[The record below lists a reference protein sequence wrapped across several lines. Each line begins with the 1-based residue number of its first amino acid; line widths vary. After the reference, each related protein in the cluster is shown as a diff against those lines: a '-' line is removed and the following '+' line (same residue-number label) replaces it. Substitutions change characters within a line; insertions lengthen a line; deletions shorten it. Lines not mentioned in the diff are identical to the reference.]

1 MAELNG
7 AIVAAPV
14 DSGLLCL
21 ARAAQMLEVS
31 TDYLQLERVYGN
43 GNCDSLELDIVR
55 AAKAHGLRAGLR
67 HIAAADLER
76 IPLPV
81 IIKLVSGGFWL
92 LYRRDEA
99 CHIYK
104 PELDAC
110 VQVSQSELLGNW
122 SGIGVV
128 LAKGKPAAAIQDESF
143 AMRRM
148 LPVIWKH
155 RSQLFRVL
163 AFTLLV
169 QILGLI
175 APLFSK
181 EIIDNVLVH
190 RSVATLNVLLSG
202 MTFTAIFIVVFEMLR
217 VYVFAHAATRIDTLL
232 SADVFNHVL
241 RLPMKTLSRWQ
252 SGDVVSR
259 MGELANIR
267 QFITGTSVTLVLD
280 FVFALIYLAILV
292 VYSWQLTLITL
303 GTVIIYVIVNLLI
316 APIFK
321 RILREK
327 FQKNADNISFV
338 IEALGGIQTVKAAA
352 IEDRLIEKR
361 DDLLAGY
368 VKASFYSATL
378 QVFCQAL
385 GTFIYQIFTIG
396 VLVVGSIL
404 IMGDKMSV
412 GTLVAVQ
419 MLAGQ
424 VMQPLLR
431 IVSVWQSFQQ
441 TQVSFERVSD
451 IVDSPAEPSFNPN
464 RATLPAI
471 SGHIKF
477 DKVVF
482 SYNNDGSEILKSL
495 DLEILPG
502 QKVGI
507 VGRSGSGKSTLVKL
521 LQRLYIPNGGRVLI
535 DGVDLA
541 QVDTGWLR
549 RQIGVVLQENVLF
562 TGTIADN
569 IALGD
574 AKATRRQVVETA
586 KLAGAHEFIAE
597 LPEHY
602 DTALGENGTGL
613 SGGQKQRVAI
623 ARALIADPRIL
634 IFDEATSALDYE
646 SEKVIMDNL
655 ETITQGRTAVFVAH
669 RLSTIRNCDKI
680 IVMERGR
687 IVEQGQWDELLA
699 IRGVFYEMHAA
710 Q

>member
-1 MAELNG
+1 MND
-7 AIVAAPV
+7 VKV
-14 DSGLLCL
+14 DSGLMCL
-21 ARAAQMLEVS
+21 AEAARLLEVS

-43 GNCDSLELDIVR
+43 SGSDCAELDIVR

-67 HIAAADLER
+67 HIKPDDLDV

-81 IIKLVSGGFWL
+81 IIKINNGGFCL
-92 LYRRDEA
+92 FYRRDA
-99 CHIYK
+99 GYHVFD
-104 PELDAC
+104 PEINAS
-110 VQVSQSELLGNW
+110 VEITREVLLNRW
-122 SGIGVV
+122 LGIGVV
-128 LAKGKPAAAIQDESF
+128 LAKGAPSAAIKAESF

-155 RSQLFRVL
+155 KKQLYRVL

-169 QILGLI
+169 QLLGLI

-190 RSVATLNVLLSG
+190 HSVATLNVLLSG
-202 MTFTAIFIVVFEMLR
+202 MLFTAIFIVVFEMLR
-217 VYVFAHAATRIDTLL
+217 VYVFAYAATRIDTLL

-241 RLPMKTLSRWQ
+241 RLPMKTLTRWQ

-303 GTVIIYVIVNLLI
+303 FTVAIYVVVNLII
-316 APIFK
+316 APVFK

-368 VKASFYSATL
+368 VKASFYSSTL

-396 VLVVGSIL
+396 VLVVGAIL

-441 TQVSFERVSD
+441 TRVSFERVSD
-451 IVDSPAEPSFNPN
+451 IVDSDAEPSFNPN
-464 RATLPAI
+464 RATLPSI
-471 SGHIKF
+471 SGHITF

-482 SYNNDGSEILKSL
+482 SYKNDGAEIIKGL
-495 DLEILPG
+495 DLEIQPG
-502 QKVGI
+502 QKIGI

-574 AKATRRQVVETA
+574 AKATRKEIVETA

-602 DTALGENGTGL
+602 DTELGENGTGL

-623 ARALIADPRIL
+623 ARALVADPRIL

-646 SEKVIMDNL
+646 SEKIIMDNL
-655 ETITQGRTAVFVAH
+655 ETITKGRTAVFVAH

-687 IVEQGQWDELLA
+687 IVEQGKWDELLA
-699 IRGVFYEMHAA
+699 NRGVFYEMHSA

>member
-1 MAELNG
+1 MAELNVD
-7 AIVAAPV
+7 VAAAAF

-43 GNCDSLELDIVR
+43 GNSASLELDIVR

-67 HIAAADLER
+67 HITADDLQR

-81 IIKLVSGGFWL
+81 IIKLASGDFWL

-99 CHIYK
+99 YHIYN
-104 PELDAC
+104 PAIDAC
-110 VQVSQSELLGNW
+110 VQVSQEALLDSW
-122 SGIGVV
+122 TGIGVV
-128 LAKGKPAAAIQDESF
+128 LAKGKPAVAIKDESF

-155 RSQLFRVL
+155 RSQLYRVL
-163 AFTLLV
+163 GLTLLV

-190 RSVATLNVLLSG
+190 RSVSTLNVLLSG
-202 MTFTAIFIVVFEMLR
+202 MTFTAIFVVVFEMLR

-241 RLPMKTLSRWQ
+241 RLPMKTLTRWQ

-280 FVFALIYLAILV
+280 FAFALIYLAILV

-303 GTVIIYVIVNLLI
+303 GTVIIYVVVNLII

-368 VKASFYSATL
+368 VNASFYSATL

-404 IMGDKMSV
+404 IMDDKMSV
-412 GTLVAVQ
+412 GTL
-419 MLAGQ
+419 LS
-424 VMQPLLR
+424 L
-431 IVSVWQSFQQ
+431 I
-441 TQVSFERVSD
+441 
-451 IVDSPAEPSFNPN
+451 
-464 RATLPAI
+464 
-471 SGHIKF
+471 HI
-477 DKVVF
+477 
-482 SYNNDGSEILKSL
+482 
-495 DLEILPG
+495 
-502 QKVGI
+502 
-507 VGRSGSGKSTLVKL
+507 
-521 LQRLYIPNGGRVLI
+521 
-535 DGVDLA
+535 
-541 QVDTGWLR
+541 
-549 RQIGVVLQENVLF
+549 
-562 TGTIADN
+562 
-569 IALGD
+569 
-574 AKATRRQVVETA
+574 
-586 KLAGAHEFIAE
+586 
-597 LPEHY
+597 
-602 DTALGENGTGL
+602 
-613 SGGQKQRVAI
+613 
-623 ARALIADPRIL
+623 
-634 IFDEATSALDYE
+634 
-646 SEKVIMDNL
+646 
-655 ETITQGRTAVFVAH
+655 
-669 RLSTIRNCDKI
+669 
-680 IVMERGR
+680 
-687 IVEQGQWDELLA
+687 
-699 IRGVFYEMHAA
+699 
-710 Q
+710 

>member
-1 MAELNG
+1 MAELNVD
-7 AIVAAPV
+7 VAAAAF

-43 GNCDSLELDIVR
+43 GNSASLELDIVR

-67 HIAAADLER
+67 HITADDLQR

-81 IIKLVSGGFWL
+81 IIKLASGDFWL

-99 CHIYK
+99 YHIYN
-104 PELDAC
+104 PAIDAC
-110 VQVSQSELLGNW
+110 VQVSQEALLDSW
-122 SGIGVV
+122 TGIGVV
-128 LAKGKPAAAIQDESF
+128 LAKGKPAVAIKDESF

-155 RSQLFRVL
+155 RSQLYRVL
-163 AFTLLV
+163 GLTLLV

-190 RSVATLNVLLSG
+190 RSVSTLNVLLSG
-202 MTFTAIFIVVFEMLR
+202 MTFTAIFVVVFEMLR

-241 RLPMKTLSRWQ
+241 RLPMKTLTRWQ

-280 FVFALIYLAILV
+280 FAFALIYLAILV

-303 GTVIIYVIVNLLI
+303 GTVIIYVVVNLII

-368 VKASFYSATL
+368 VNASFYSATL

-404 IMGDKMSV
+404 IMDDKMSV

-521 LQRLYIPNGGRVLI
+521 LQRLYIPNAGRVLI

-574 AKATRRQVVETA
+574 AKATRKQVVETSM
-586 KLAGAHEFIAE
+586 LAGAHEFIAE

-602 DTALGENGTGL
+602 DTELGENGTGL

-687 IVEQGQWDELLA
+687 IVEQGSWGELLA
-699 IRGVFYEMHAA
+699 IQGVFHAMHAA

>member
-1 MAELNG
+1 MAQASTE
-7 AIVAAPV
+7 IKI
-14 DSGLLCL
+14 DTGLMCL
-21 ARAAQMLEVS
+21 AQAAQLLEIS
-31 TDYLQLERVYGN
+31 TDYGQLERVYGAD
-43 GNCDSLELDIVR
+43 GSFTSELNIVR

-67 HIAAADLER
+67 DLTAAELPQL
-76 IPLPV
+76 PLPT
-81 IIKLVSGGFWL
+81 IIKLNNGEFCL
-92 LYRRDEA
+92 LYKRDDKY
-99 CHIYK
+99 HLFDPLLNTY
-104 PELDAC
+104 
-110 VQVSQSELLGNW
+110 VQVDMSAIVARMADQC
-122 SGIGVV
+122 IV
-128 LAKGKPAAAIQDESF
+128 LAKGAPAAAIKDESF

-148 LPVIWKH
+148 LPAIWKH
-155 RSQLFRVL
+155 KRQFYRVL
-163 AFTLLV
+163 AYTLLV
-169 QILGLI
+169 QALGLVS
-175 APLFSK
+175 PLFSK

-190 RSVATLNVLLSG
+190 HSVSTLNVLLSG
-202 MTFTAIFIVVFEMLR
+202 MMFTAIFIVIFEMLR

-241 RLPMKTLSRWQ
+241 RLPMSTLTRWQ

-259 MGELANIR
+259 MGELSNIR
-267 QFITGTSVTLVLD
+267 QFITGTSVTLLLD

-303 GTVIIYVIVNLLI
+303 FTVVLYIIINLVI

-321 RILREK
+321 RILREQ
-327 FQKNADNISFV
+327 FQKNADNISYM
-338 IEALGGIQTVKAAA
+338 IEALGGIQTVQATA

-368 VKASFYSATL
+368 VKASFYSSTL

-385 GTFIYQIFTIG
+385 GTFIYQLFTIG
-396 VLVVGSIL
+396 VLVVGALL
-404 IMGDKMSV
+404 IMNDKMSV

-441 TQVSFERVSD
+441 TRVSFERVSD
-451 IVDSPAEPSFNPN
+451 IVDSEAEPSFNPN

-482 SYNNDGSEILKSL
+482 SYKNDGSEILKGL

-521 LQRLYIPNGGRVLI
+521 LQRLYIPSSGRVLI

-562 TGTIADN
+562 IGSIAEN

-574 AKATRRQVVETA
+574 GKATRQQVVETA
-586 KLAGAHEFIAE
+586 MLSGAHEFIAE
-597 LPEHY
+597 LPDHY
-602 DTALGENGTGL
+602 DTPLGENGTGL
-613 SGGQKQRVAI
+613 SGGQKQRIAI
-623 ARALIADPRIL
+623 ARALLANPKII

-646 SEKVIMDNL
+646 SEQVIMDNL
-655 ETITQGRTAVFVAH
+655 DTITSGRTAVFVAH

-687 IVEQGQWDELLA
+687 IVEHGQWDELLA
-699 IRGVFYEMHAA
+699 ARGAFYAMHAA